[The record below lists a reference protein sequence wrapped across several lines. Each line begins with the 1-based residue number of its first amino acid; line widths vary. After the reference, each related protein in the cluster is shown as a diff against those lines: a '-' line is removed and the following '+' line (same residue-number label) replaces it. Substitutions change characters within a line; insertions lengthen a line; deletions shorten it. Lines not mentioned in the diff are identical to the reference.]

1 MRFLGLVVSQW
12 GLFHLPENTFLKKSV
27 AKVLQKRLFK
37 KCQVPKGTEILGFSA
52 HLNQRELLPLD
63 FLFFIQGVF
72 HLFTVILFRTFHSFS
87 CGNFVYVSFC
97 TQIVLRNNAYSNVNI
112 SFRKFFTYG
121 YFLSHCSRSSI
132 IALSPGILN
141 IPARPFLISFV
152 AFFADTNDILCPSS

>member
-1 MRFLGLVVSQW
+1 MRFLCLVASQVR
-12 GLFHLPENTFLKKSV
+12 LFHLHENTFLKKM
-27 AKVLQKRLFK
+27 LQKRQFK
-37 KCQVPKGTEILGFSA
+37 KCRIPKPLTLPDFQP
-52 HLNQRELLPLD
+52 HLNQRPLLPLD